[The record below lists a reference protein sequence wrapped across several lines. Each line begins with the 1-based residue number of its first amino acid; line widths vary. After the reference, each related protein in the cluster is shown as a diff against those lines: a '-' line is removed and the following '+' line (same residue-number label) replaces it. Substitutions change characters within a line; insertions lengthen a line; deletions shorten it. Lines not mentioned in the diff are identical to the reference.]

1 MSGGHF
7 DYQTVPDA
15 LLGAWRDEEV
25 NAIVRDLFDGG
36 EFSVRGYG
44 GLLQTLD
51 FWLSGDVGEEEYR
64 EAVARFKAKW
74 MRRTPKT
81 RAEFYTALLQ
91 ERCDELKRELGAV

>member
-36 EFSVRGYG
+36 EFSVRGG
-44 GLLQTLD
+44 C
-51 FWLSGDVGEEEYR
+51 E
-64 EAVARFKAKW
+64 K
-74 MRRTPKT
+74 
-81 RAEFYTALLQ
+81 
-91 ERCDELKRELGAV
+91 